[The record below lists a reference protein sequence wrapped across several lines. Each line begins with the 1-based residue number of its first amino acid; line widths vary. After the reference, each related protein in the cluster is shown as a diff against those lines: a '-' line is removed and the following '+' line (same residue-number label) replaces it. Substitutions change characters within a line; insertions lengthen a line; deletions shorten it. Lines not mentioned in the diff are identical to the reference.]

1 MATPATSQKQ
11 AAPAAQPQA
20 QVSNLVLELDSKSD
34 RISGGAVYR
43 IPGRKGL
50 VYFPVSLF
58 EGGVP
63 SNITVTGI
71 RVAAPRVPAA
81 KLTPE
86 ERAKLVAQ
94 RKAERAKE
102 TPVQKAARLK
112 AYAEKLAAN
121 AQKKAAEAAKLAA
134 AAAVSTK

>member
-11 AAPAAQPQA
+11 AAQAAPS
-20 QVSNLVLELDSKSD
+20 VSNLTLELDSKSD

-58 EGGVP
+58 EGPVP
-63 SNITVTGI
+63 ANITVTGI
-71 RVAAPRVPAA
+71 KVAAPKVAAA

-112 AYAEKLAAN
+112 AHAEKLAAN
-121 AQKKAAEAAKLAA
+121 AQKRAAEAAKLAA
-134 AAAVSTK
+134 AASVSA